1 MKLMSNKKTKEA
13 LFYNRFVEEEKIK
26 AIADINIQRKYW
38 VYSFSIAFFC
48 LCSAT
53 FPTFVGYNF
62 ENTFAIA
69 MFCWNM
75 FMYFW
80 LFYFSIK
87 FVKLDIKY
95 GVFKNKKFLYIV
107 PLPYIL
113 LSITF
118 SIVAIFTTHFTTYP
132 DTSFSVKLNPWFYF
146 LIFIPLFLI
155 YLYFCYYAFMKC
167 FAKYTKSGRSSNRN
181 I

>member
-38 VYSFSIAFFC
+38 VYSFSIACFC

-69 MFCWNM
+69 MFCWDM

-118 SIVAIFTTHFTTYP
+118 
-132 DTSFSVKLNPWFYF
+132 
-146 LIFIPLFLI
+146 
-155 YLYFCYYAFMKC
+155 
-167 FAKYTKSGRSSNRN
+167 
-181 I
+181 

>member
-38 VYSFSIAFFC
+38 VYSFSIACFC

-69 MFCWNM
+69 MFCWDM

-118 SIVAIFTTHFTTYP
+118 SIVAIFTTH
-132 DTSFSVKLNPWFYF
+132 
-146 LIFIPLFLI
+146 
-155 YLYFCYYAFMKC
+155 
-167 FAKYTKSGRSSNRN
+167 
-181 I
+181 

>member
-1 MKLMSNKKTKEA
+1 MMRKKKSTED
-13 LFYNRFVEEEKIK
+13 LFYNHFINEDKIK
-26 AIADINIQRKYW
+26 QIGDINIQRKYW
-38 VYSFSIAFFC
+38 VYSFSIAAFC

-69 MFCWNM
+69 MFCWDL

-80 LFYFSIK
+80 LFYFSVR
-87 FVKLDIKY
+87 FVKLDLKY
-95 GVFKNKKFLYIV
+95 GVFKCKKFLYIV
-107 PLPYIL
+107 PLPYIF
-113 LSITF
+113 LSIIF
-118 SIVAIFTTHFTTYP
+118 SIVAFFTTDFTTYP

-146 LIFIPLFLI
+146 LIFIPLFFI

-167 FAKYTKSGRSSNRN
+167 FGKYTKSGKKANGN
-181 I
+181 F